1 MIEKIK
7 GRYIKSVVF
16 VFQQHSKLAGTIP
29 KENEKKI
36 IKLPSLGIEP
46 ADFYSKFNFRFMMAS
61 ADVNQ
66 NMDQIYHEK
75 QRKQL
80 CLLHTLNNLF
90 QRREFEQQELD
101 MICERLVLSL
111 RYCKFVIL
119 KFFLKKFI
127 LLIWHDFKTNT
138 IFLMRLQ

>member
-1 MIEKIK
+1 LIEKINGK
-7 GRYIKSVVF
+7 YIKSVVF
-16 VFQQHSKLAGTIP
+16 VFNSTANWLALSP
-29 KENEKKI
+29 KKMKKKI
-36 IKLPSLGIEP
+36 IKIPSLGIEP

-111 RYCKFVIL
+111 RRYAIANLSEIFPQKIH
-119 KFFLKKFI
+119 FI
-127 LLIWHDFKTNT
+127 DMT
-138 IFLMRLQ
+138 

>member
-1 MIEKIK
+1 
-7 GRYIKSVVF
+7 
-16 VFQQHSKLAGTIP
+16 
-29 KENEKKI
+29 
-36 IKLPSLGIEP
+36 
-46 ADFYSKFNFRFMMAS
+46 
-61 ADVNQ
+61 
-66 NMDQIYHEK
+66 
-75 QRKQL
+75 
-80 CLLHTLNNLF
+80 
-90 QRREFEQQELD
+90 